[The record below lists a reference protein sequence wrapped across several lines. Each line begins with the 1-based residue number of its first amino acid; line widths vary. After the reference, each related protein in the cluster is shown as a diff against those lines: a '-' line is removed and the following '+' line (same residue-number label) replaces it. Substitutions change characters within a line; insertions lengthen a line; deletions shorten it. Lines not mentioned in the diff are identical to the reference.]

1 MFGREAQSLSLLR
14 AAVLACCL
22 AQGLHGR
29 AGAGAWLS
37 MSSTEA
43 HDLSLLNGSSA
54 GAQALSEVLPSVAE
68 KKVGRGGF
76 MVLRPD
82 SGDPVEAVLEAL
94 RAAEKVF
101 GVDINSKGYK
111 AGALLLVHLNSTSSA
126 SLVSSFS
133 QGRRKDAAL
142 KRAAVCPALCTSC
155 RLLAPNAWTLNLQ
168 LSDADPSLSW

>member
-1 MFGREAQSLSLLR
+1 MSSREALILFLLR

-22 AQGLHGR
+22 AQGFIEELALAQHVRHG
-29 AGAGAWLS
+29 GAILF
-37 MSSTEA
+37 M
-43 HDLSLLNGSSA
+43 LRGSS
-54 GAQALSEVLPSVAE
+54 GGTQALSEVLPGVAE

-82 SGDPVEAVLEAL
+82 SGNPVEAVLEAL

-126 SLVSSFS
+126 NLVSSFS

-142 KRAAVCPALCTSC
+142 TRAAVCPALCTSC
-155 RLLAPNAWTLNLQ
+155 RLLAPDAWTLNLQ
-168 LSDADPSLSW
+168 LSDVDPSLSW